1 MIQITS
7 NGVMCGE
14 TPTTLKSCHPVLLI
28 VTGHHCGDCP
38 LARLYD
44 EIDRGL
50 YGYDMRNYE
59 NSLNENGE
67 ESKNTNNNQ
76 G

>member
-1 MIQITS
+1 MVQITN

-14 TPTTLKSCHPVLLI
+14 TPSTLKPCHPVLLI
-28 VTGHHCGDCP
+28 VTGHQCGDCP

-44 EIDRGL
+44 EIDGGL
-50 YGYDMRNYE
+50 YGYDRLTYE
-59 NSLNENGE
+59 NLLNENGE
-67 ESKNTNNNQ
+67 ECENTNNNQ